1 MPKRFTTMA
10 GNSVRSMPGNFGSR
24 AQLLAGASMN
34 MRKGQEATAM
44 RSRGWVGKVNCGLV
58 AGQRVS
64 FQASVAA
71 PAART
76 AEFLRKCRRVFLSIS
91 SLLLSK
97 SFVRIYLLR
106 DRNEVIDQ
114 DFRF

>member
-24 AQLLAGASMN
+24 AHLLAGASMN

-44 RSRGWVGKVNCGLV
+44 RSRGWVGKVKCGLMV
-58 AGQRVS
+58 GQRVS

-71 PAART
+71 PAVRT
-76 AEFLRKCRRVFLSIS
+76 AEFLRNCRRVFLFKIVTPQPIVSANG
-91 SLLLSK
+91 
-97 SFVRIYLLR
+97 FAP
-106 DRNEVIDQ
+106 
-114 DFRF
+114 

>member
-1 MPKRFTTMA
+1 
-10 GNSVRSMPGNFGSR
+10 GLR
-24 AQLLAGASMN
+24 AHLLAGASMN
-34 MRKGQEATAM
+34 IRKGQEATAM
-44 RSRGWVGKVNCGLV
+44 RSRGWVGKVKCGSL

-76 AEFLRKCRRVFLSIS
+76 AEFLRNCRRVFLSIS

-97 SFVRIYLLR
+97 LLGRMNSLR
-106 DRNEVIDQ
+106 DANQVIDSCAGGSV
-114 DFRF
+114 RSGTTSVLRSA